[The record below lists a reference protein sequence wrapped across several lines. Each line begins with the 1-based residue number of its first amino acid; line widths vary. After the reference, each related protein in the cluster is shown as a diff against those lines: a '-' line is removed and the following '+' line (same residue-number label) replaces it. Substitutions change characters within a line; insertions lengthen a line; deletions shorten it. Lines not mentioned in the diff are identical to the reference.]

1 MIKNLIEILSNQFDA
16 LKQLL
21 AVLEKQH
28 KLIIKKDIFG
38 MEGVVSEIQE
48 CNRIVAQWEVE
59 RRKLLGNESI
69 KEVVANSNDNE
80 LDTIFRNIQKLLN
93 SIKLQKETNDLLIKQ
108 GLSYTNKLLNIINPR
123 TDVNVYNS
131 YGAMRR

>member
-69 KEVVANSNDNE
+69 KEVVVNSNDNE

-123 TDVNVYNS
+123 TDVNVYNA